1 MSVSDEVLA
10 ARAQKGNLAA
20 EEDLM
25 RKYKETVR
33 LKSRMFYIEGA
44 DEEDVIQ
51 EGMIGLFKAIHQY
64 SADRDSSFGTFAGV
78 CITRQII
85 DAIRAAGR
93 KKHTILNNSVSL
105 SNPVGSSSDSLT
117 IEDTLRDDSAIGP
130 EDMFVIKDL
139 VYCMIHNSDN
149 IFSEYEMKVLNEL
162 MKGREIR
169 DIAEMTGKSSKSVDN
184 AVRRIKKKIAEYISA

>member
-139 VYCMIHNSDN
+139 VYCMIHNGDN
-149 IFSEYEMKVLNEL
+149 IFSEYEMKVLNKL

>member
-10 ARAQKGNLAA
+10 ARAQAGDIAA
-20 EEDLM
+20 EEQLM
-25 RKYKETVR
+25 RKYKETVKF
-33 LKSRMFYIEGA
+33 KSRLFYMEGA
-44 DEEDVIQ
+44 DEEDVVQ
-51 EGMIGLFKAIHQY
+51 EGMIGLFKAIRRY
-64 SADRDSSFGTFAGV
+64 SADRDSSFASFAGV

-93 KKHTILNNSVSL
+93 KKHTMLNNSVSL
-105 SNPVGSSSDSLT
+105 NNPVNSGNDSLT
-117 IEDTLRDDSAIGP
+117 IEDTLKDDSAIGP

-139 VYCMIHNSDN
+139 VYCMIHNGDN